1 MARYGN
7 DERNILCPG
16 FDLKE
21 FGRRVRFMRK
31 KLGKS
36 QEWLAEQLDISR
48 TQIDNIEKGK
58 RSTSIENVL
67 LLSQV
72 LHTTPNYLLATDYSD
87 EPDGE
92 WLTLRDR
99 ITAQLDG
106 RSCADLENIE
116 ALIGIYCDGV
126 DSSRKALRK

>member
-1 MARYGN
+1 
-7 DERNILCPG
+7 
-16 FDLKE
+16 
-21 FGRRVRFMRK
+21 MRK